1 MKMSDSAPM
10 SSPLFSRSLTDCAIA
25 GVSRSY
31 LQRTRALLLAGRAI
45 DDMAATSHRVHSRL
59 VAAGPLVE
67 SRVDSAKT
75 TAGDGATKLLIRLAD
90 GNAIETVVLPSP
102 RGVSVCVSSQVG
114 CPVGCRFCAS
124 GVGGLVRNLETHEI
138 VEQIVHARRVN
149 PRVDRLVVM
158 GIGEPMLNAERLFLA
173 LEILREEGSI
183 GPRHMIVST
192 VGANGAIRRLG
203 AWGRKVTLALSLH
216 APDDELRAQLI
227 PSMKHA
233 RVIDLLDDVLWYTKL
248 TKRKAIAEYTLLK
261 GVNDSEDHARRTGA
275 LLKGR
280 DTYLNVIPYN
290 PVAGAPFERVT
301 LDEARQFVEWVRAG
315 GAFATVRKTMGAE
328 EFAACGQ
335 LRAVAG
341 APRVPRA
348 ASV

>member
-1 MKMSDSAPM
+1 MTTTSPSARTAA
-10 SSPLFSRSLTDCAIA
+10 LFSRSRSDCAID

-31 LQRTRALLLAGRAI
+31 LQRARALLLAGRSL
-45 DDMAATSHRVHSRL
+45 DDMAATAHRVHSRL

-67 SRVDSAKT
+67 SRVESAKT
-75 TAGDGATKLLIRLAD
+75 TANDGATKLLIRLAD

-124 GVGGLVRNLETHEI
+124 GIGGLVRNLETHEI
-138 VEQIVHARRVN
+138 VEQIVHARRAN
-149 PRVDRLVVM
+149 PGVDRLVVM
-158 GIGEPMLNAERLFLA
+158 GIGEPMLNSERLFAA
-173 LEILREEGSI
+173 LEILREEGAI

-192 VGANGAIRRLG
+192 VGASGAIRRLG

-216 APDDELRAQLI
+216 APDDELRARLI

-233 RVIDLLDDVLWYTKL
+233 RVIDLLDDVLWYTQL
-248 TKRKAIAEYTLLK
+248 TKRKAIAEYPLLA

-290 PVAGAPFERVT
+290 PVAGAPFQRVT
-301 LDEARQFVEWVRAG
+301 HEHARQFVEWVRAG

-335 LRAVAG
+335 LRAS
-341 APRVPRA
+341 A
-348 ASV
+348 AAM